1 MKFRIEG
8 IRKGKALENFL
19 ELPPVLRN
27 RLYYLRYFGGAMVP
41 TIRHRWSKLSRSNTY
56 ANVNNFVNS
65 GGMWRGLTSRIQGR
79 NAVVDFV
86 KTSLPSKQ
94 VWLLREELTAAQ
106 NKALDQNLDFINKMR
121 ARRGEAPLV
130 PQKPETPKQVE
141 KRLRKSGSIK
151 KISNRL
157 KAKTSQRSTSFSIL
171 EPSRDEVNALTTWME
186 EHLERNVVQNLRN
199 VSQLNK
205 KAIPDRFN
213 QILKRLPNPKNK
225 R

>member
-27 RLYYLRYFGGAMVP
+27 RLYYLRFFGGAMAP
-41 TIRHRWSKLSRSNTY
+41 TIRHRWSKLGKSENYTPVDR
-56 ANVNNFVNS
+56 FVNT
-65 GGMWRGLTSRIQGR
+65 GGMWRGLFSRIQGR
-79 NAVVDFV
+79 NAVIDFN

-94 VWLLREELTAAQ
+94 VWLLRSAIDAEPQ
-106 NKALDQNLDFINKMR
+106 QNLDLVNR
-121 ARRGEAPLV
+121 LRVARGDPPLAL
-130 PQKPETPKQVE
+130 QGKRSPKEVE
-141 KRLRKSGSIK
+141 KALRRAGKLK

-157 KAKTSQRSTSFSIL
+157 KARTAQARTPFSML
-171 EPSRDEVNALTTWME
+171 QPSRDEVNALTTWME